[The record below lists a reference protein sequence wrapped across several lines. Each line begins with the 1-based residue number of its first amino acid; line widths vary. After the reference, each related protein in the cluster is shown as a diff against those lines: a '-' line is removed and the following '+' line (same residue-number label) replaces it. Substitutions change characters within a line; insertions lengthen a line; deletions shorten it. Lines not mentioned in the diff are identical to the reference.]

1 MKSKL
6 NKQLKRTKRQH
17 ASTTSS
23 SDDDSEQPVKRQRV
37 EHYCYCHG
45 TQYSHTSAEC
55 KVMEAAKKRFTS
67 AMRNATNSQSPP
79 GGSVRKPGEPYVRW
93 RSGEESS
100 SISYAKRIRAA
111 ACNGSTFALA
121 TNLLES
127 DLAGHD
133 AEVEINMD
141 LRNTGLTTLALVRDC
156 IKSNSMCAN
165 PVRAWNLDSSREGI
179 EETRVPFGYSLR

>member
-1 MKSKL
+1 
-6 NKQLKRTKRQH
+6 
-17 ASTTSS
+17 
-23 SDDDSEQPVKRQRV
+23 
-37 EHYCYCHG
+37 
-45 TQYSHTSAEC
+45 
-55 KVMEAAKKRFTS
+55 
-67 AMRNATNSQSPP
+67 
-79 GGSVRKPGEPYVRW
+79 
-93 RSGEESS
+93 
-100 SISYAKRIRAA
+100 
-111 ACNGSTFALA
+111 
-121 TNLLES
+121 LES